1 MKNKDLKKIYNKIYK
16 KGEKKHF
23 SSLMFSGDKVPP
35 AKQEVLGEVSWE
47 GKTVLDAGCGTGEL
61 AYLIAKEGA
70 KKVFGIDYSKEAID
84 IAKKT
89 YRHPHLSYENTDL
102 KKMKGKFDVVVSLGT
117 LEHLDNPFEAL
128 KKLAGLLAPRGS
140 FIITCPNWTN
150 PRGYILMTL
159 WFLFRAKITLA
170 DLHYLTPIEFEE
182 WAKKLKMTLSWRT
195 VEQEWGHGDK
205 MIRDFEKRLPNVA
218 RDSKLPTDKKK
229 IQEFISWAGTHI
241 VPLEKNH
248 IFSGAVALYHFRKI

>member
-1 MKNKDLKKIYNKIYK
+1 
-16 KGEKKHF
+16 
-23 SSLMFSGDKVPP
+23 
-35 AKQEVLGEVSWE
+35 
-47 GKTVLDAGCGTGEL
+47 
-61 AYLIAKEGA
+61 
-70 KKVFGIDYSKEAID
+70 
-84 IAKKT
+84 
-89 YRHPHLSYENTDL
+89 
-102 KKMKGKFDVVVSLGT
+102 
-117 LEHLDNPFEAL
+117 
-128 KKLAGLLAPRGS
+128 
-140 FIITCPNWTN
+140 
-150 PRGYILMTL
+150 MTL